1 MRSAETGPLV
11 HTRDR
16 GRRKR
21 ASAAEKHAVV
31 IDEARTED
39 ALAIAAVHVASW
51 RAAYRG
57 LIADA
62 YLDGLSIDGR
72 ERMWRDCIEE
82 GRTSLLVARCAG
94 RVCGFAAFG
103 ASRDADA
110 AAGTAELIAIYLDP
124 AQWSRGVGRRLWRA
138 VRQSVATQGFS
149 VVTLWVLTGNTRAI
163 RFYEAAGF
171 VAEAASCKAFTLG
184 SQRLEELRYAR
195 ALDSPVMPCPAAC

>member
-1 MRSAETGPLV
+1 MK
-11 HTRDR
+11 
-16 GRRKR
+16 RRQG
-21 ASAAEKHAVV
+21 ASAAEVPAVV
-31 IDEARTED
+31 IDEACAQD
-39 ALAIAAVHVASW
+39 APAIAAVHVASW

-62 YLDGLSIDGR
+62 YLDSLSVEGR

-82 GRTSLLVARCAG
+82 GRTSLLVARCGG

-110 AAGTAELIAIYLDP
+110 APGTAELIALYLDP

-138 VRQSVATQGFS
+138 VRRSVVAQGFS
-149 VVTLWVLTGNTRAI
+149 AVMLWVLADNARAI

-171 VAEAASCKAFTLG
+171 VVEAASCKAFTLG

-195 ALDSPVMPCPAAC
+195 AAQ